1 MSKINVL
8 CIPSDRSGVGKF
20 RSVEPH
26 VFLQQKYPED
36 FFVEIDYQPPFDNL
50 DFYKKYQIVHF
61 HRSISPNFEASYEL
75 VKKLNKMG
83 IITICDID
91 DYWAPTKDHPIHDII
106 MYNKI
111 NEKIVES
118 LRGAQYITTTTKV
131 FAD

>member
-1 MSKINVL
+1 L
-8 CIPSDRSGVGKF
+8 
-20 RSVEPH
+20 
-26 VFLQQKYPED
+26 YT
-36 FFVEIDYQPPFDNL
+36 
-50 DFYKKYQIVHF
+50 F

-75 VKKLNKMG
+75 VAKLNKMG

-131 FAD
+131 FADEIKKD